1 MRPTASSSQC
11 SSTAT
16 PIPAAPGL
24 VLRSPAG
31 VDFSSGFCVSMGNE
45 ILADRVLLS
54 DIASN
59 ALGELNSG
67 SPSFLSL
74 CQPAAERIHFRCP
87 APKGASDVENF
98 AASLKR
104 CPDTNHAG
112 AAVARFFRR

>member
-1 MRPTASSSQC
+1 MRPPASWSQC

-31 VDFSSGFCVSMGNE
+31 MNFSSGFCVSMGNE

-74 CQPAAERIHFRCP
+74 FPPAAKESIFDAQP
-87 APKGASDVENF
+87 LKGR
-98 AASLKR
+98 LTLR
-104 CPDTNHAG
+104 TLQH
-112 AAVARFFRR
+112 R